1 MKWVIYFCESVCVF
15 NLKGGLAYFH
25 KGNLNIENKQLWGE
39 HDTEYC
45 CHHTFTYTVL
55 LTGL

>member
-1 MKWVIYFCESVCVF
+1 MF